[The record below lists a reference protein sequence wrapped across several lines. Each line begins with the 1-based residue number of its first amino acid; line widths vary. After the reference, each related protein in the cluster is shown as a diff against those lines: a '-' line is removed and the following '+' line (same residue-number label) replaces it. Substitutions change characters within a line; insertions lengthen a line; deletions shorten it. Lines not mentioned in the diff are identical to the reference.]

1 MNQDKQLRVLEEVY
15 GNVEDGNA
23 VIVSKSVVYN
33 KGGDSD
39 ITITVKALD
48 GYKWT
53 LWMDSVE

>member
-33 KGGDSD
+33 KGGGSD